1 MTNPTILFEMPDE
14 DRLTFFDKLLG
25 TEMTGTISKQKDAVK
40 GRPGELPPIGF
51 DAVWH
56 KGWTRMWNDGNG
68 GKDVA
73 RDVQIKTGQ
82 KRFADFCLGI
92 VTARGPGVTS
102 HETELFRLAF
112 IAFKA
117 KHGKDKAKVLREK
130 VSAEV
135 QITLRAFMGKK
146 YARFYDDATESLKRK
161 AIEAMESAQRA
172 ADIVNESDDDEFDPA
187 DFGL

>member
-1 MTNPTILFEMPDE
+1 MENPTILFEMPDE
-14 DRLTFFDKLLG
+14 DRLTFFDELLG
-25 TEMTGTISKQKDAVK
+25 TEWTSTVAKEKRAVV
-40 GRPGELPPIGF
+40 GRAGEFPPVAF
-51 DAVWH
+51 SAVWN
-56 KGWTRMWNDGNG
+56 KGFTRMFNDGNG

-73 RDVQIKTGQ
+73 RDVQIETGQ
-82 KRFADFCLGI
+82 KRFADFCLGV

-112 IAFKA
+112 VAFKA
-117 KHGKDKAKVLREK
+117 KHGAEKAKVLREK

-172 ADIVNESDDDEFDPA
+172 ADIVNESDDDDFDPA